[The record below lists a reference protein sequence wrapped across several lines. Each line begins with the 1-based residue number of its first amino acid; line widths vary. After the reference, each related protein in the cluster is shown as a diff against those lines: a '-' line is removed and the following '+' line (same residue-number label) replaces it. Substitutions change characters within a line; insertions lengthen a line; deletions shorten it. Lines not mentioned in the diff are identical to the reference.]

1 MKQFTDIDEN
11 HDKDSINFL
20 ISSQVVYI
28 IIVIIITINM
38 VIIIN
43 GFAFYI
49 KRILHFIHI
58 HIHMFMKLTKAR

>member
-20 ISSQVVYI
+20 ILSQVVYI

-49 KRILHFIHI
+49 KRILHVHE
-58 HIHMFMKLTKAR
+58 AN

>member
-28 IIVIIITINM
+28 IIVIII
-38 VIIIN
+38 N

>member
-20 ISSQVVYI
+20 ILSQVVHI

-38 VIIIN
+38 VIITN

-58 HIHMFMKLTKAR
+58 RIHMFMKLTS